1 MKILLLSAYDAASHI
16 YWRTGLVAQF
26 PEHHWQVLSLP
37 PRYFSWRIRGNSL
50 SWAFGEQEVLSQSYD
65 LIIATSMTDLSA
77 LKGMVPQLAGIP
89 TLVYFHENQFAYP
102 ESGREFGSV
111 EPKILNIYTALAA
124 DWVLFNTE
132 YNRSTF
138 LNGSRKL
145 LKKLPDQVPA
155 GLVERLAARSEVV
168 HVPLPDDLFTV
179 QEGEPDKP
187 IVWDT
192 QQNIESRPLRV
203 IWAAR
208 WEFDK
213 GPDRLLVILQEMER
227 RGMDYRLCVL
237 GERFRHSPKDFD
249 QIAEEFSHRLDQFG
263 YADSREEYLS
273 WLQAGDVILST
284 ATHEFQGLSVL
295 EAVAKGCI
303 PILPEREVYPE
314 LFAKAYLYEDC
325 GKDIHREAQ
334 LATNRIQQHA
344 ERLHAGQAEI
354 PAIDSLSW
362 SQLRSSY
369 VDAIARTL
377 ETTQPD

>member
-16 YWRTGLVAQF
+16 YWRKGLVAQF
-26 PEHHWQVLSLP
+26 PEHDWQVLSLP

-50 SWAFGEQEVLSQSYD
+50 SWAFGEQDLLSQPYD

-77 LKGMVPQLAGIP
+77 LKGMAPQLATIP

-124 DWVLFNTE
+124 DRVLFNTE

-138 LNGSRKL
+138 LAGSRKL

-155 GLVERLAARSEVV
+155 GLIDQLAARCEVV
-168 HVPLPDDLFTV
+168 HVPLPDRLFTETPPASDSAV
-179 QEGEPDKP
+179 
-187 IVWDT
+187 VWNND
-192 QQNIESRPLRV
+192 QPVDGRPLRL

-213 GPDRLLVILQEMER
+213 GPDRLLAILRVLEQ
-227 RGMDYRLCVL
+227 RGVDFRLCVL

-249 QIAEEFSHRLDQFG
+249 QIETEFAHRLDQFG
-263 YADSREEYLS
+263 YAESRDEYLS
-273 WLQAGDVILST
+273 WLGAGDLILST

-295 EAVAKGCI
+295 EAVAMGCI
-303 PILPEREVYPE
+303 PVLPGREVYPE
-314 LFAKAYLYEDC
+314 LFAASYLYEDC
-325 GKDIHREAQ
+325 GKDILREAK
-334 LATNRIQQHA
+334 LAVDRIILHA
-344 ERLHAGQAEI
+344 ERLRCGEAEVPDVHA
-354 PAIDSLSW
+354 LSW
-362 SQLRSSY
+362 SQLRPAY
-369 VDAIARTL
+369 EQAMEDTL
-377 ETTQPD
+377 KAAKKR

>member
-16 YWRTGLVAQF
+16 YWRKGLVAQF
-26 PEHHWQVLSLP
+26 PEHDWQVLSLP

-50 SWAFGEQEVLSQSYD
+50 SWAFGEQAVLSQSYD

-77 LKGMVPQLAGIP
+77 LKGMAPQLATVP

-124 DWVLFNTE
+124 DRVLFNTE

-155 GLVERLAARSEVV
+155 GLIDQLAARCEVV
-168 HVPLPDDLFTV
+168 HVPLPDSLFAGPLPASV
-179 QEGEPDKP
+179 PV
-187 IVWDT
+187 IVWST
-192 QQNIESRPLRV
+192 EQPVNNRPLRL

-213 GPDRLLVILQEMER
+213 GPDRLLAILRVLER
-227 RGMDYRLCVL
+227 RGVDFRLCVL

-249 QIAEEFSHRLDQFG
+249 QIETEFAHRLDQFG
-263 YADSREEYLS
+263 YAESREEYLN
-273 WLQAGDVILST
+273 WLHAADVMLST

-295 EAVAKGCI
+295 EAVAMGCI
-303 PILPEREVYPE
+303 PVLPGREVYPE
-314 LFAKAYLYEDC
+314 LFAASYIYDDC
-325 GKDIHREAQ
+325 GKDIGREAEIAADCI
-334 LATNRIQQHA
+334 LQHRA
-344 ERLHAGQAEI
+344 RLTEGEAEI
-354 PAIDSLSW
+354 PDVHSLSW
-362 SQLRSSY
+362 SQLRLAY
-369 VDAIARTL
+369 AQAMEDTL
-377 ETTQPD
+377 KAAKER